1 MIYPQLPMLLE
12 KGKENLKTNIGEG
25 QRLSIVDKGKQ
36 HNTQQE
42 LAKELGWST
51 GKVAMADAIDEALES
66 GEAVGVHGGYQLGNQ
81 PIHGAEVDR
90 WRKLRAIPDDAR
102 QVWL

>member
-1 MIYPQLPMLLE
+1 MQKRKAILLE
-12 KGKENLKTNIGEG
+12 KGKDNLKTNIGEG

-66 GEAVGVHGGYQLGNQ
+66 GEATRGHWQSGGTKYYRIYWLH
-81 PIHGAEVDR
+81 PP
-90 WRKLRAIPDDAR
+90 RACVR
-102 QVWL
+102 G